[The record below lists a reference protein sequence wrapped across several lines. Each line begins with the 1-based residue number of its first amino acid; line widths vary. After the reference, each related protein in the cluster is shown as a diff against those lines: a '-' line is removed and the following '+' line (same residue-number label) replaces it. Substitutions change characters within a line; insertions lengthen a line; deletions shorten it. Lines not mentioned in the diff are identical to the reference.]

1 MSEKTEV
8 RPFIPFG
15 CPDFGDDEVA
25 AVSDVVRSG
34 WVGMGQ
40 QTVTFEKELANF
52 CGRPEGVLVN
62 SCTSAL
68 FLSLIVHGV
77 GVGDEVIVP
86 SLTWYATANV
96 ALYAGT
102 TPILC
107 DVDPATFNVTPDTVK
122 ACLTPKT
129 KAVIVVHFGGYPVDI
144 AGIRSI
150 LPSSVAL
157 IEDAAHAMGGRY
169 LDGGR
174 VGSSGNMVCFSFY
187 ANKNLST
194 GEGGFIAIDDKD
206 VAERLR
212 GLRLH
217 GLHHSAWQRYQTPS
231 TMFTA
236 SPVELGY
243 KMNYTDLQASIGRVQ
258 LKRLEQMQKRRL
270 EIAEIYAEFIA
281 ALDMGITLQVGVTGG
296 LHARHL
302 FVLTLDA
309 NHTKQSRNAI
319 ILALR
324 KLSVGAA
331 LHYTP
336 MHTLPLYEKY
346 CRFSLKGADLVM
358 DRILT
363 LPISGRMT
371 TDDAHYICQSLQKVL
386 GAA

>member
-1 MSEKTEV
+1 MSDQIDV

-15 CPDFGDDEVA
+15 CPDFGDEEVE
-25 AVSDVVRSG
+25 AVANVVRSG

-40 QTVTFEKELANF
+40 QTVCFEQELASY
-52 CGRPEGVLVN
+52 CGRSNGVLVN

-68 FLSLIVHGV
+68 FLSLIVNDV
-77 GVGDEVIVP
+77 GAGDEVIVP

-96 ALYAGT
+96 ALYCGA
-102 TPILC
+102 TPVLC
-107 DVDPATFNVTPDTVK
+107 DIDPTTFNVTPETVK

-144 AGIRSI
+144 EGIREI
-150 LPSSVAL
+150 LPASVTL

-169 LDGGR
+169 LNGNR
-174 VGSSGNMVCFSFY
+174 VGSSDNLVCFSFY

-194 GEGGFIAIDDKD
+194 GEGGFIAVENEE

-212 GLRLH
+212 SLRLH

-258 LKRLEQMQKRRL
+258 LARLEEMQAHRR
-270 EIAEIYAEFIA
+270 AVAKVYAKYIS
-281 ALDMGITLQVGVTGG
+281 ALNMGITLQEGVEGS

-302 FVLTLDA
+302 FVLLLDKT
-309 NHTKQSRNAI
+309 HTKTTRNEV

-324 KLSVGAA
+324 KRNVGAA

-336 MHTLPLYEKY
+336 MHTLPLYEDY
-346 CRFSLKGADLVM
+346 CRCPLQGADSVM

-363 LPISGRMT
+363 LPISGRMSIE
-371 TDDAHYICQSLQKVL
+371 DAHYVCEVLHDVLVKV
-386 GAA
+386 